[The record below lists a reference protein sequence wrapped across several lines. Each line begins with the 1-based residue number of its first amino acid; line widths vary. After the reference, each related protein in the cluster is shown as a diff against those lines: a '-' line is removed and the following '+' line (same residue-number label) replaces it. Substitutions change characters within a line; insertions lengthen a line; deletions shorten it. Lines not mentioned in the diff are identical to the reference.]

1 MSRVKQAEY
10 VHVTALPNPGPVT
23 ASASSDGVMEPLQS
37 LCSACERSISTRL
50 IVFNRVPKCGST
62 SLEAIFR
69 QQAGEQHFT
78 FVRAT
83 DFVNNSLD
91 TTEQATFAHMLNEA
105 SIHGTRT
112 LYDRHVLYVDF
123 AVFGLPPPV
132 YINLLREPL
141 RMQVSAF
148 YYWRQCVCVTHQ
160 QFCVAARTVPS
171 ASDNNIATT
180 AAPILADA
188 ASLCSTGYSM
198 DTLYANVSARP
209 TIGLM
214 TRWFCGHGR
223 ACGGGRS
230 APSARVRAEALRLAL
245 HHLSGRYLWV
255 GILERLEDS
264 LRLCGIN

>member
-1 MSRVKQAEY
+1 MSRVKQASY

-69 QQAGEQHFT
+69 QQAREQHFA

-83 DFVNNSLD
+83 DYVNNSLD

-148 YYWRQCVCVTHQ
+148 HYWRQCVCVTHQ
-160 QFCVAARTVPS
+160 QFCVAALTTPFT
-171 ASDNNIATT
+171 SDDTIATA
-180 AAPILADA
+180 AAPIVTDA
-188 ASLCSTGYSM
+188 ASLCSTSYSM
-198 DTLYANVSARP
+198 DTLYANVTARP
-209 TIGLM
+209 TVGLM

-223 ACGGGRS
+223 ACGGGRL